1 MAGNAPNL
9 PERLAYC
16 ETDECFNVTEPGAH
30 CQDCRDAR
38 LLRGLSNRQIR
49 TMIERATFAEVR
61 AKRRPWMNGDES
73 RFTWERVLLRLN
85 GEAFRRV
92 DAGSWG
98 DNPLVVR

>member
-1 MAGNAPNL
+1 
-9 PERLAYC
+9 
-16 ETDECFNVTEPGAH
+16 
-30 CQDCRDAR
+30 
-38 LLRGLSNRQIR
+38 
-49 TMIERATFAEVR
+49 MIERATFAEVR